1 MERDFDEI
9 TLPLDEPVSI
19 APGVLV
25 ERRCFLKTV
34 ALALGAVA
42 VPGSLL
48 ALAPSASG
56 ERLTFEEFLETTIPV
71 ARRLVADTSAA
82 GQNVYLQTLASYAVR
97 LVDVP
102 TPPMKDSG
110 QGAGPGTFI
119 GFNPGG
125 DPYTV
130 LHWKME
136 PGSRIR
142 WHAHT
147 YGNVVTLGL
156 EGEVRVQNFEMLGGR
171 DFEAKGTFRVR
182 RTQDQRLTPGEVN
195 LVNLERDYIHG
206 SIAGPG
212 GGRGLD
218 ITTRIREKQPT
229 PYLDL
234 AKAPT
239 GEGGN
244 EFDASWTT

>member
-1 MERDFDEI
+1 MEADFDESV
-9 TLPLDEPVSI
+9 LPLNETVAL
-19 APGVLV
+19 APGILV

-34 ALALGAVA
+34 ALALGSIA

-48 ALAPSASG
+48 ARSPSGPG
-56 ERLTFEEFLETTIPV
+56 ERLTFAEFLETTIPV
-71 ARRLVADTSAA
+71 ARRLVADTSPT
-82 GQNVYLQTLASYAVR
+82 GQNVYLHMLAAYAVR

-125 DPYTV
+125 DPFTV

-156 EGEVRVQNFEMLGGR
+156 EGEVRVQNFEMLGER
-171 DFEAKGTFRVR
+171 NFDAKGTFRVR
-182 RTQDQRLTPGEVN
+182 RTQDQLLTPGEVN
-195 LVNLERDYIHG
+195 LVNLDRDYIHG
-206 SIAGPG
+206 SIAGPR

-234 AKAPT
+234 AKAPA
-239 GEGGN
+239 GESGN
-244 EFDASWTT
+244 EFEASWTT